1 MARGR
6 AAAQG
11 LNKIFRR
18 RHAPKVR
25 RRGGTPQ
32 TGPPPHRQGPAA
44 GRHGGAGNGESMRSG
59 SSPPRPATLTDHVR
73 PAAGPPLTGVFGAW
87 CPGGLAQGK
96 PIGLRCRKPIGFTLE
111 MDMTSLKDSV
121 ALVTG
126 GSRGLGRALVQA
138 LYERGAAKVYA
149 TARDPR
155 TVTHPDAVPLAL
167 EVTDPDSVRAAAA
180 RAEDVTV
187 LINNAGISLK
197 ARSFLDSPVE
207 DIRREFETNFYGPLL
222 VTRAFVPVLE
232 RNGGGHLL
240 NVHSV
245 LSWLGVAG
253 SYSATKAALWSQTN
267 TLRLE
272 LQPRGIAVTGLH
284 VGYIDTDMAAGIDA
298 PKSTPGDVAGLA
310 LDGIEAGAHEVL
322 ADDLSREVKAGLS
335 ADLAVLY
342 PQLAG

>member
-1 MARGR
+1 
-6 AAAQG
+6 
-11 LNKIFRR
+11 
-18 RHAPKVR
+18 
-25 RRGGTPQ
+25 
-32 TGPPPHRQGPAA
+32 
-44 GRHGGAGNGESMRSG
+44 
-59 SSPPRPATLTDHVR
+59 
-73 PAAGPPLTGVFGAW
+73 
-87 CPGGLAQGK
+87 
-96 PIGLRCRKPIGFTLE
+96 
-111 MDMTSLKDSV
+111 MTSLKDSV